1 MILRALSLVSKSA
14 MKALVQYSQIC
25 CYFSN
30 YNLKGPVLSTKS
42 ATKALVPV
50 FQNYREI
57 FLYCC
62 VWTIVY
68 FLTKTQS
75 EGEAGPLHDQSTG
88 Q

>member
-1 MILRALSLVSKSA
+1 MSLV
-14 MKALVQYSQIC
+14 
-25 CYFSN
+25 
-30 YNLKGPVLSTKS
+30 PKS

-62 VWTIVY
+62 VWTIVVY

-88 Q
+88 QR

>member
-1 MILRALSLVSKSA
+1 MLRKLLSNIPKYVAIFQTIILRALSLV
-14 MKALVQYSQIC
+14 
-25 CYFSN
+25 
-30 YNLKGPVLSTKS
+30 PKS

-62 VWTIVY
+62 VWTIVVY

-88 Q
+88 QR

>member
-1 MILRALSLVSKSA
+1 MISRALSLV
-14 MKALVQYSQIC
+14 
-25 CYFSN
+25 
-30 YNLKGPVLSTKS
+30 PKS

-57 FLYCC
+57 FFYCC

-88 Q
+88 QR

>member
-1 MILRALSLVSKSA
+1 MISRALSLV
-14 MKALVQYSQIC
+14 
-25 CYFSN
+25 
-30 YNLKGPVLSTKS
+30 PKS

-62 VWTIVY
+62 VWTIVVY

-88 Q
+88 QR